1 MGKMKRNPKKR
12 IKGRGKNK
20 KINLVIKEETKRNY
34 EN

>member
-1 MGKMKRNPKKR
+1 MIIVLRNKKR